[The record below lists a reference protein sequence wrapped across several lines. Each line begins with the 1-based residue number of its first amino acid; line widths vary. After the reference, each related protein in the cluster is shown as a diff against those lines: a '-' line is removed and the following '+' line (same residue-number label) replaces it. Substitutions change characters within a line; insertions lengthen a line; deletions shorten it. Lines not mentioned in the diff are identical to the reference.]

1 MKNFVEK
8 INTDLEVLKND
19 VFYFIKNLDE
29 LSINSASQFHMSVLE
44 ELENITSSISS
55 LSKLTFKHFNN
66 NHRNLTFNQTRELKE
81 LEDELKEFFD
91 LIITTF
97 DSNNYS
103 DIKLIFNVKEVLIS
117 SLNNKI
123 KSQIARTREEDSSPK
138 NTRLYFEILKKTE
151 TIISHYIQLL
161 ELYSDKYV
169 EKVTPT
175 QVDE

>member
-1 MKNFVEK
+1 M
-8 INTDLEVLKND
+8 I
-19 VFYFIKNLDE
+19 
-29 LSINSASQFHMSVLE
+29 
-44 ELENITSSISS
+44 S
-55 LSKLTFKHFNN
+55 LSKITFKHFNN
-66 NHRNLTFNQTRELKE
+66 NHRNLTFNQIRELKE
-81 LEDELKEFFD
+81 LENELKDFFD

-97 DSNNYS
+97 DSKNYS
-103 DIKLIFNVKEVLIS
+103 DIKLIFNIKEVLIS

-151 TIISHYIQLL
+151 TIISHYVQLL

-175 QVDE
+175 QIDEQE